1 MKKITYI
8 PPVATV
14 HATTEIISILANT
27 KYRQTTENVE
37 DVEDVWQ
44 FALLD
49 ERVKNP
55 VDFTIDEEKK
65 E

>member
-27 KYRQTTENVE
+27 KYRQPTENVE
-37 DVEDVWQ
+37 DVEDVELGSNHTDLW
-44 FALLD
+44 
-49 ERVKNP
+49 
-55 VDFTIDEEKK
+55 EED
-65 E
+65 

>member
-37 DVEDVWQ
+37 DVELGSNHTDLW
-44 FALLD
+44 
-49 ERVKNP
+49 
-55 VDFTIDEEKK
+55 EED
-65 E
+65 

>member
-37 DVEDVWQ
+37 DVEDVEDVELGSNHTDLW
-44 FALLD
+44 
-49 ERVKNP
+49 
-55 VDFTIDEEKK
+55 EED
-65 E
+65 